1 MPSPTYGIS
10 GLSKNALSSYNIPPS
25 LSEKIITVKRVKDI
39 ILNQDHPKF
48 EEYGEWASI
57 GIIFAEDVT
66 SPSSTPSTSI
76 SIIYPLFPNIKQ
88 YPLLNEIVVVLS
100 LPSTDLEQ
108 STNSSRSYYFPPINI
123 WGSQHHNAIPGSS
136 NSPPPQQKDY
146 QQIEAGS
153 FRKVTD
159 GGTEIELGN
168 TFIEQLNI
176 NPLQPF
182 EGDHILEGRFGNSLR
197 FGSSQGKDPLIKIR
211 NGQGPQTSEGWTT
224 VEENIQEDKAS
235 IYLTS
240 TQQIPLNPNIFN
252 YNSYST
258 SPESV
263 NQYSKPQILLNS
275 GRIVLNAN
283 QDHVLLNTAKSI
295 NLNSQD
301 SVNIDSKNKV
311 IVNSPQIYLGGKD
324 ATEPILLGNKT
335 IDLLRDVLIALQ
347 STLNQLQV
355 LTSLPPGAPFA
366 PLNIQSAVSNQTISK
381 ALASLETLKSPNNK
395 TL

>member
-1 MPSPTYGIS
+1 MPRPIYGIS
-10 GLSKNALSSYNIPPS
+10 GLTKNALSPYNIPPS
-25 LSEKIITVKRVKDI
+25 LSERVITVKRVKDI
-39 ILNQDHPKF
+39 ILDQNHPKF
-48 EEYGEWASI
+48 KEYGEWASI
-57 GIIFAEDVT
+57 GLIFIEDVT
-66 SPSSTPSTSI
+66 LPTNIPTISTA
-76 SIIYPLFPNIKQ
+76 YPLFPNIKQ
-88 YPLLNEIVVVLS
+88 YPLLNEIVTVLS
-100 LPSTDLEQ
+100 LPSTNLEQ
-108 STNSSRSYYFPPINI
+108 NINSSRLYYLPPVNV

-136 NSPPPQQKDY
+136 NLSPSQQKDY
-146 QQIEAGS
+146 QQTEAGS
-153 FRKVTD
+153 SRKVTD
-159 GGTEIELGN
+159 GGTEINLGN

-182 EGDHILEGRFGNSLR
+182 EGDYILEGRFGNSLR
-197 FGSSQGKDPLIKIR
+197 FGNSQGKDPITKIR
-211 NGQGPQTSEGWTT
+211 NGQGPQTNEGWTT
-224 VEENIQEDKAS
+224 IEENIQEDKAS

-240 TQQIPLNPNIFN
+240 TQQIPLQSNIFN

-283 QDHVLLNTAKSI
+283 QDHVLLSAAKSI

-311 IVNSPQIYLGGKD
+311 VINSPQIYLGSKD

-335 IDLLRDVLIALQ
+335 IDLLRDVLTAFQ
-347 STLNQLQV
+347 ATLNQLQV